1 VALAGRPRRRWGVT
15 RLGSCPPSATTRQ
28 AYRLAIIS
36 HRLQPSSSS
45 VLARALTGA
54 SRGRA
59 TGQDG
64 GVGHLVPVDPP
75 WLGLVVMAGEALP
88 MVTDLPPQ
96 LVAAGLLLT
105 SPL

>member
-1 VALAGRPRRRWGVT
+1 
-15 RLGSCPPSATTRQ
+15 
-28 AYRLAIIS
+28 
-36 HRLQPSSSS
+36 
-45 VLARALTGA
+45 
-54 SRGRA
+54 
-59 TGQDG
+59 
-64 GVGHLVPVDPP
+64 VPVDPP